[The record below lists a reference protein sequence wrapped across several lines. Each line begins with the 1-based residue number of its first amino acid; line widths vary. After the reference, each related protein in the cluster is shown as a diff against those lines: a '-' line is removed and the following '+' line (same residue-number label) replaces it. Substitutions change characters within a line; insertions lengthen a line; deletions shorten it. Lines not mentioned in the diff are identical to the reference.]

1 MEDLIHNAHILFDG
15 RLSPSQSPPVPS
27 SDVAEMTSIKTYGSS
42 LLSPDSKLPQ
52 SAEIKAIGSTSR
64 HRPGLVDGVLASTE
78 SSFSLLPPDGDVVNH
93 LPPPRTGFLSPLR
106 GLWSTK
112 RPAKGVETKTQE
124 RLRVTERGTK
134 AKSPVP
140 HSEARSIPQ
149 RPPESIASSASD
161 FARSSAT
168 SLRTTMW
175 SP

>member
-1 MEDLIHNAHILFDG
+1 MEDLIQNAHILFDG
-15 RLSPSQSPPVPS
+15 RPSPSQSPPVPS
-27 SDVAEMTSIKTYGSS
+27 SDVAATTSIKTYGSS
-42 LLSPDSKLPQ
+42 LLSPDSKFPQ
-52 SAEIKAIGSTSR
+52 STEIQAMGSTSR
-64 HRPGLVDGVLASTE
+64 HRSGLVDGILASTE

-106 GLWSTK
+106 GLLSTK